1 MFRFKQH
8 GECGVWL
15 SECVPIWLPL
25 PTISPSSVQST
36 QKRSTTIPPSPLST
50 QARSNWATPAWARGS
65 ATAWEVQATTFRH
78 ISFLFLRGQGRP
90 GGQPL
95 FSPDCGAAA
104 FLPSNHQGV
113 RFRSGADPV
122 LYLSDPPGLDKSTR
136 RAMLDG
142 LARLNQIK
150 ADSLGA
156 PEILTRIKQYEMAFR
171 MQSSVPAP
179 MDLSGESNNV
189 FDLYGAASRTPGT
202 FAANC
207 LLACRMAERGV
218 RILQLFHRG
227 WDQHGDLPR
236 QTRGQCVDVD
246 QSSQH

>member
-1 MFRFKQH
+1 MASVADDIAIIRSIHTEAINNDPALTFVNTGTQQL
-8 GECGVWL
+8 GNPSMGSWL
-15 SECVPIWLPL
+15 RYGL
-25 PTISPSSVQST
+25 
-36 QKRSTTIPPSPLST
+36 
-50 QARSNWATPAWARGS
+50 GS
-65 ATAWEVQATTFRH
+65 ASRDLPADIVLIPQGT
-78 ISFLFLRGQGRP
+78 GRP

-95 FSPDCGAAA
+95 FSRLWSSG
-104 FLPSNHQGV
+104 FLPSDHQGV
-113 RFRSGADPV
+113 QFRRGVDPV
-122 LYLSDPPGLDKSTR
+122 LYLSDPAGLDKGTR